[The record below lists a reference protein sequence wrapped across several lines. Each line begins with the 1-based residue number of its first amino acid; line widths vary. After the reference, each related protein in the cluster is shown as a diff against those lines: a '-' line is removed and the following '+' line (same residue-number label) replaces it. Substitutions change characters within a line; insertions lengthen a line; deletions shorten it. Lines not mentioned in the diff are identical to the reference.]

1 MSTTTAT
8 SAAGRHRSTGR
19 LRALAGLAALSVALL
34 STGCSSA
41 PADTATSAPRA
52 TVTAAPSTAVT
63 EASTVEAPAAVGTS
77 APEAPE
83 PAALVVR
90 PTGAV
95 DVHESPDASSASR
108 TIPATNSFGSATALL
123 VTDQAPGWVQVL
135 VPGRPTGARG
145 WLSNDDAGTL
155 QSVSMEIHVDLEART
170 LVLTDGDT
178 EVLRTSVA
186 VGSPDTPT
194 PTGTFSVTD
203 KLDTQEPDSAYGRY
217 AVGLSARSEV
227 ISEFAGGD
235 GQIGIHGTNEP
246 DSIGN
251 AVSHGCIRAPQAVM
265 EQLNSLLSLGTPVVV
280 S

>member
-8 SAAGRHRSTGR
+8 SAARRHRSTGR
-19 LRALAGLAALSVALL
+19 LRALGGLAALSVALL

-41 PADTATSAPRA
+41 PADTAASPPRA
-52 TVTAAPSTAVT
+52 TVTTAPFTAVT
-63 EASTVEAPAAVGTS
+63 EASTVEAPTAADT
-77 APEAPE
+77 ATPDAPE

-90 PTGAV
+90 PTGDI
-95 DVHESPDASSASR
+95 DVHETPDASSPSR